1 MPALKMFLTA
11 RVNTFLGCT
20 NLSVAYIYGDVFIS
34 DFSIMCGLL
43 RGRAQLLFL
52 FTYLF
57 LAVRSV
63 GCVRAFSAVA
73 EGGAAL
79 VALRGLAAA
88 ASPVRNT
95 GSRVPALPWLWHRG
109 LVAPRHVGSSQI
121 RGQTCVPK
129 IGRQILYHGAT

>member
-1 MPALKMFLTA
+1 M
-11 RVNTFLGCT
+11 
-20 NLSVAYIYGDVFIS
+20 
-34 DFSIMCGLL
+34 
-43 RGRAQLLFL
+43 
-52 FTYLF
+52 YLF

-109 LVAPRHVGSSQI
+109 LVALWHVESSRT
-121 RGQTCVPK
+121 RGRTSVPC
-129 IGRQILYHGAT
+129 IGRQILTHCATREVLN

>member
-1 MPALKMFLTA
+1 MFLTA

-88 ASPVRNT
+88 AKTCGVFPDQGSNLCPQNWQTDSLPRSHLGKSPN
-95 GSRVPALPWLWHRG
+95 L
-109 LVAPRHVGSSQI
+109 
-121 RGQTCVPK
+121 
-129 IGRQILYHGAT
+129 ILY